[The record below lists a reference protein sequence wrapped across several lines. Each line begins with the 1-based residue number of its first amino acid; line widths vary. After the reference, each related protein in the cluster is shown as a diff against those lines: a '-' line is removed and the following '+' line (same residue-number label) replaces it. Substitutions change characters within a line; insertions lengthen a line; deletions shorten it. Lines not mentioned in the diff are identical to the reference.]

1 MLLILIR
8 TAILYLLL
16 SVLLRGMGKRQIGQ
30 LEVGEMITTFLLSE
44 VIALPI
50 ADKDLS
56 LLAGIVPA
64 LFIFCSEIL
73 LSSLKNRSA
82 SIKRMVEGTPVY
94 LIYKGTLMQSALR
107 ENRISLN
114 ELLCSLRGMGV
125 FAPETVEYAI
135 LETNGTVSVM
145 QKASAAPLSAKGLRG
160 EEDEGMS
167 HPLILDGEIQKK
179 ALSLVGKS
187 EAWLLSHLAKKKIPL
202 SAVFLLTVNDKE
214 EIHIIKKENA

>member
-16 SVLLRGMGKRQIGQ
+16 SILLRGMGKRQIGQ

-50 ADKDLS
+50 ADKNLS

-64 LFIFCSEIL
+64 LFIFCCEIL
-73 LSSLKNRSA
+73 LSALKNRISA
-82 SIKRMVEGTPVY
+82 LKRIVEGEPVY
-94 LIYKGTLMQSALR
+94 LIYKGKLLQSALKD
-107 ENRISLN
+107 NRISLN

-135 LETNGTVSVM
+135 LEANGTVSVM
-145 QKASAAPLSAKGLRG
+145 QKESYAPLSKQMLY
-160 EEDEGMS
+160 EKEDEGMS
-167 HPLILDGEIQKK
+167 HPVVIDGEIQKK
-179 ALSLVGKS
+179 ALALTGKS
-187 EAWLLSHLAKKKIPL
+187 EKWLLSHLQKEQLPL
-202 SAVFLLTVNDKE
+202 QAVFLLTINDKGQ
-214 EIHIIKKENA
+214 IHTTKKERA

>member
-50 ADKDLS
+50 ADKNLS
-56 LLAGIVPA
+56 LLAGVVPA
-64 LFIFCSEIL
+64 LFIFSCEVL
-73 LSSLKNRSA
+73 LSAIKNR
-82 SIKRMVEGTPVY
+82 ITPLKRIVEGEPVY
-94 LIYKGTLMQSALR
+94 LIYKGKLLQSSLKD
-107 ENRISLN
+107 NRISLN

-135 LETNGTVSVM
+135 LEANGTVSVL
-145 QKASAAPLSAKGLRG
+145 QKEDAVPPSKQALFGR
-160 EEDEGMS
+160 EDEGMS
-167 HPLILDGEIQKK
+167 HPLIIDAEIQRN
-179 ALSLVGKS
+179 SLRLIGKS
-187 EAWLLSHLAKKKIPL
+187 EDWLLSHLKKENLPL
-202 SAVFLLTVNDKE
+202 DEVFLLTVNDKG
-214 EIHIIKKENA
+214 EIYTTRKDME

>member
-64 LFIFCSEIL
+64 LFIFACEVL
-73 LSSLKNRSA
+73 LSALKNRISPL
-82 SIKRMVEGTPVY
+82 KRIVEGEPVY
-94 LIYKGTLMQSALR
+94 LIYKGKLLQAALKD
-107 ENRISLN
+107 NRISLN

-135 LETNGTVSVM
+135 LETNGTISVL
-145 QKASAAPLSAKGLRG
+145 QKDDATPPSLKALRG
-160 EEDEGMS
+160 QADEGMS
-167 HPLILDGEIQKK
+167 HALIIDGEIQQK
-179 ALSLVGKS
+179 SLRLIEKT
-187 EAWLLSHLAKKKIPL
+187 EKWLLAHLKKENISL
-202 SAVFLLTVNDKE
+202 AEVFLLTVNDKG
-214 EIHIIKKENA
+214 EICTIKKDLK